1 MVYYFVTHI
10 KNGSVSIFKKFGR
23 NENYPHEI
31 LLLAFLAKVD
41 LHTIV
46 DQKMQTKKIFLLD

>member
-1 MVYYFVTHI
+1 
-10 KNGSVSIFKKFGR
+10 
-23 NENYPHEI
+23 

-46 DQKMQTKKIFLLD
+46 DQKMQTKKIFLLDWHYELISKAFIKKNDLLKSI